1 MKYFLAVCAL
11 LTIFFLSGCG
21 SEDGF
26 TNQPAPAGLLQVL
39 NAIPDSPGLIV
50 NYENQNVG
58 FIDFGKSTGLIE
70 VLPLVT
76 RSLRITTNENQTET
90 LLVSGDVR
98 IPVDNLLTVVIA
110 GTMTSPELILI
121 EDVPPEYADDGTI
134 SKLRFIHAA
143 TSVQTSVDFHLTEN
157 DAPAGEPTA
166 SVPINSVTEL
176 ISIEASETVRLRAFD
191 TTGDALWDSGSFL
204 LSASTSQMFVLLD
217 YFGPG
222 DSKVR
227 AVSMTS
233 SAAENFPNEVIT
245 SSSRYANMISDRT
258 AVDFYLGGTLM
269 AEDMLFGDV
278 DTYQNLVAGEYD
290 IMVTTANDINDV
302 IAETTFTAESG
313 QFHSII
319 ATGVGDSNAV
329 LGIQDDLRRGS
340 SRARVAFTNTS
351 PAVGNVDLYMLT
363 TGQSVDDQRAHIL
376 SLVSPGSSDVRVSE
390 GTYDL
395 VLTTA
400 GTNTIVFGPEQIS
413 VNNNSL
419 YRIYFTDSAGGGEPV
434 LTLPGDEFSADL

>member
-1 MKYFLAVCAL
+1 
-11 LTIFFLSGCG
+11 
-21 SEDGF
+21 
-26 TNQPAPAGLLQVL
+26 
-39 NAIPDSPGLIV
+39 
-50 NYENQNVG
+50 
-58 FIDFGKSTGLIE
+58 
-70 VLPLVT
+70 
-76 RSLRITTNENQTET
+76 
-90 LLVSGDVR
+90 
-98 IPVDNLLTVVIA
+98 
-110 GTMTSPELILI
+110 MTSPELILI

-290 IMVTTANDINDV
+290 IMVTTANDIDDV